1 MENSL
6 FRKKSLERISSP
18 EQMHDYMRVTS
29 PRLWM
34 LLTAIVVLVSGFIVY
49 AAMTN
54 IESTLPIKVTVDSYE
69 YSREN
74 EDGTVTSKVESV
86 GYAEIPASYK
96 DSVSVGMPVRLGEET
111 GKVSMIITADD
122 QTLQVMIDLDNGN
135 LKWPD
140 GEIDAELILETT
152 TPISFLWNS

>member
-34 LLTAIVVLVSGFIVY
+34 LLTAIVVLVAGFIVY

-54 IESTLPIKVTVDSYE
+54 IESTLPIKVSVDSYE
-69 YSREN
+69 VEEEN
-74 EDGTVTSKVESV
+74 DDGTVTSKVNSY

-96 DSVSVGMPVRLGEET
+96 DSISMGMPVRIGEET
-111 GKVSMIITADD
+111 GKVSMIITADEETI
-122 QTLQVMIDLDNGN
+122 QIMIDLDNDSF
-135 LKWPD
+135 KWPD
-140 GEIDAELILETT
+140 GEIDGELILEST